1 MKRRESSEQLC
12 GRIRAYIGEIADHT
26 RDMKSVLKKEELH
39 ASYSVP
45 YIYGVYIS
53 FMEGIHMA
61 IWQKPIGKQREKN
74 KFGKSEKFLP

>member
-1 MKRRESSEQLC
+1 
-12 GRIRAYIGEIADHT
+12 
-26 RDMKSVLKKEELH
+26 MKSVLKKEELH
-39 ASYSVP
+39 ASYPVP